1 MIPRKKDW
9 TLNREGFH
17 QFLNWLD
24 EGVESHGERY
34 LEMRRRLVRYFDYR
48 NCPSP
53 DDLADETLNR
63 VARKLE
69 EKGAIVGA
77 TPAHYC
83 YIVARLVLLESIRRK
98 EHDGPSL
105 DDTERSGGVMASL
118 VVAPSEPAMDTAVKE
133 KFFTCLER
141 CLSKLRMQD
150 RELILEYYQ
159 GAQREKIERRSQMAT
174 DLGLTM
180 NALSI
185 RACRIR
191 TKLEACVKACSE
203 ET

>member
-1 MIPRKKDW
+1 
-9 TLNREGFH
+9 
-17 QFLNWLD
+17 
-24 EGVESHGERY
+24 
-34 LEMRRRLVRYFDYR
+34 MRRRLVRYFDFR
-48 NCPSP
+48 NCPFP

-69 EKGAIVGA
+69 EKGEIVGA
-77 TPAHYC
+77 TPTHYC
-83 YIVARLVLLESIRRK
+83 YIVARLVLLESVRRRD
-98 EHDGPSL
+98 HDGPSL
-105 DDTERSGGVMASL
+105 DDTERSGGVLASL
-118 VVAPSEPAMDTAVKE
+118 AKPSEPAIDTAVKE
-133 KFFTCLER
+133 RLFTCLEQ
-141 CLSKLRMQD
+141 CLSKLRTQE

-159 GAQREKIERRSQMAT
+159 GIQREKIERRSQMAAQR
-174 DLGLTM
+174 GLTM

>member
-9 TLNREGFH
+9 ALNREALR
-17 QFLNWLD
+17 QFLSWLD
-24 EGVESHGERY
+24 EGAESKGERY

-69 EKGAIVGA
+69 EKGEIVGA
-77 TPAHYC
+77 SPAHYC
-83 YIVARLVLLESIRRK
+83 YIVARLVFLESTRSR
-98 EHDGPSL
+98 ELHAPSL
-105 DDTERSGGVMASL
+105 DDPERSGSVTASS
-118 VVAPSEPAMDTAVKE
+118 AEHSEPVMDTAAKE
-133 KFFTCLER
+133 KLFTCLER
-141 CLSKLRMQD
+141 CLSNIRIQD
-150 RELILEYYQ
+150 RELILEYYR
-159 GAQREKIERRSQMAT
+159 GEQREKIERRSRMAAR
-174 DLGLTM
+174 LGLTV
-180 NALSI
+180 NALCI

>member
-1 MIPRKKDW
+1 
-9 TLNREGFH
+9 
-17 QFLNWLD
+17 
-24 EGVESHGERY
+24 
-34 LEMRRRLVRYFDYR
+34 MRRRLVRYFDYR

-69 EKGAIVGA
+69 EKGEIVGA

-83 YIVARLVLLESIRRK
+83 YIVARLVMLESVRRK
-98 EHDGPSL
+98 ELNTSSL

-118 VVAPSEPAMDTAVKE
+118 AAPSGPAPDTPARE
-133 KFFTCLER
+133 KLFACLER
-141 CLSKLRMQD
+141 CLSKLRTQD
-150 RELILEYYQ
+150 RQLILEYYR
-159 GAQREKIERRSQMAT
+159 GEQREKIEHRSQMAT
-174 DLGLTM
+174 RLGLSM

-191 TKLEACVKACSE
+191 TRLEACVKGCSE

>member
-9 TLNREGFH
+9 TLSREGFH
-17 QFLNWLD
+17 QFLSWLD
-24 EGVESHGERY
+24 EGAESNGERY

-48 NCPSP
+48 SCPSP

-63 VARKLE
+63 VARKLV
-69 EKGAIVGA
+69 EKGEIVGA

-83 YIVARLVLLESIRRK
+83 YIVARLVFLESGRRK
-98 EHDGPSL
+98 DLHAPSL
-105 DDTERSGGVMASL
+105 DDTERSGWIMAGL
-118 VVAPSEPAMDTAVKE
+118 AVPPKGAMDTAVKE
-133 KFFTCLER
+133 KLFACLER

-150 RELILEYYQ
+150 CELILEYYR
-159 GAQREKIERRSQMAT
+159 GEQREKIEHRSQMAARL
-174 DLGLTM
+174 DLSM

-191 TKLEACVKACSE
+191 AKLEACVKACSD